1 MTSVAL
7 TKFSNGVCGRQS
19 SKMVPKVTT
28 YGVHALNNPFSLSV
42 GQTCEEDGVG
52 FHCEVA
58 KRDFA

>member
-1 MTSVAL
+1 
-7 TKFSNGVCGRQS
+7 
-19 SKMVPKVTT
+19 MVPKVTT